1 MKRTLITTAIVV
13 VAALA
18 ALFAFNRLTA
28 RKDKAENYVK
38 AEKGDFEI
46 SISVAGE
53 LLAERSMDIM
63 GPSLASQGPG
73 GPGMRGG
80 AGGFGGGGGGNRG
93 GGGIRISEFTIQDI
107 VNEGTM
113 VKKGDYVAQLDR
125 TTYDNTLKDEIE
137 ELTTLRTNVEMKKLD
152 TALTLTN
159 LRDELKNQRFTV
171 EEAQITLDQSRYEPP
186 ATIRQA
192 EINLDKAQRSLEQK
206 LRSYDLRVAQAVRD
220 ISNSQRN
227 LREGEETVAQ
237 LQEFLSKF
245 RITAPADGMVTYK
258 KDPLGKKIKAGSSI
272 HPFENVVATLPDLSS
287 MLTKTYVSEI
297 EVNKVKPGQKVNI
310 TIDAFPGKSFT
321 ATIMT
326 VANIGEVLP
335 NSDAKMF
342 EVMIKLDESDPSLRP
357 GMTTSNKIIINT
369 FDDVIFIPTECVN
382 TGPDTIPFVYAKNH
396 TKKIV
401 ILGDFNEKQ
410 IIVEKG
416 LEPSEEIYLI
426 PPENTENFRL
436 VGEELIPE
444 IRERQRLKR
453 EMNSI

>member
-1 MKRTLITTAIVV
+1 MKKTLITTAIVV
-13 VAALA
+13 VVALA
-18 ALFAFNRLTA
+18 ALFAFNKLTA
-28 RKDKAENYVK
+28 RKGKAENFVK
-38 AEKGDFEI
+38 AEKGAFEI
-46 SISVAGE
+46 SISAAGE
-53 LLAERSMDIM
+53 LLAEKSMDIM
-63 GPSLASQGPG
+63 GPSLVTQGPG
-73 GPGMRGG
+73 GGGMRGG
-80 AGGFGGGGGGNRG
+80 PGGFGGGGNR

-125 TTYDNTLKDEIE
+125 TTYDNTLKDELE
-137 ELTTLRTNVEMKKLD
+137 ELTTLRTNVDMKKLD

-171 EEAQITLDQSRYEPP
+171 EEAQITLEQSRYEPP

-192 EINLDKAQRSLEQK
+192 EISLDKAQRSLEQK
-206 LRSYDLRVAQAVRD
+206 IRSYDLRLAQAVREV
-220 ISNSQRN
+220 STVQRN
-227 LREGEETVAQ
+227 LRDGEETVAQ
-237 LQEFLSKF
+237 LQDFLSKF
-245 RITAPADGMVTYK
+245 TITAPADGMVTYK
-258 KDPLGKKIKAGSSI
+258 KDPLGKKIKTGSSI
-272 HPFENVVATLPDLSS
+272 HPFENVIATLPDLSS
-287 MLTKTYVSEI
+287 MLSKTYVSEI

-310 TIDAFPGKSFT
+310 TIDALPGKSFT
-321 ATIMT
+321 ASVMT

-342 EVMIKLDESDPSLRP
+342 EVIIRFDESDPSLRP
-357 GMTTSNKIIINT
+357 AMTTSNKIIINT
-369 FDDVIFIPTECVN
+369 FNDVVSIPTECVN
-382 TGPDTIPFVYAKNH
+382 TGADTIPFVYARNR

-416 LEPSEEIYLI
+416 LEPSDEIYLI
-426 PPENTENFRL
+426 PPQDTKKFRFE
-436 VGEELIPE
+436 GEDLIPE

>member
-1 MKRTLITTAIVV
+1 MKKTLITTAIIV

-18 ALFAFNRLTA
+18 LLFAFNKLTD
-28 RKDKAENYVK
+28 RKEKTENFIK
-38 AEKGDFEI
+38 AEKGAFEI

-53 LLAERSMDIM
+53 LLAENSMDIM
-63 GPSLASQGPG
+63 GPSLATQQGPG
-73 GPGMRGG
+73 GGGMRGG
-80 AGGFGGGGGGNRG
+80 GGGMRG
-93 GGGIRISEFTIQDI
+93 GGGIRISEFTIQDM

-125 TTYDNTLKDEIE
+125 TSYDNTLKDELE
-137 ELTTLRTNVEMKKLD
+137 ELQTLKTNVEMKKLD

-206 LRSYDLRVAQAVRD
+206 IRSYDLRKAQSIRD
-220 ISNSQRN
+220 ISNTQRN
-227 LREGEETVAQ
+227 LREGEETIAQ

-245 RITAPADGMVTYK
+245 TIYAPADGMVTYK
-258 KDPLGKKIKAGSSI
+258 KDPLGKKIKIGSSI

-287 MLTKTYVSEI
+287 MLSKTFVSEI

-310 TIDAFPGKSFT
+310 TIDALPGKSFS
-321 ATIMT
+321 ATVLT

-342 EVMIKLDESDPSLRP
+342 EVMLKLDEADPSLRP
-357 GMTTSNKIIINT
+357 AMTTSNKIIINT
-369 FDDVIFIPTECVN
+369 YNDVVYIPTECVN
-382 TGPDTIPFVYAKNH
+382 TGSDTIPFVYAKNN

-416 LEPSEEIYLI
+416 LEPNDEVYLI

-453 EMNSI
+453 ELNSI